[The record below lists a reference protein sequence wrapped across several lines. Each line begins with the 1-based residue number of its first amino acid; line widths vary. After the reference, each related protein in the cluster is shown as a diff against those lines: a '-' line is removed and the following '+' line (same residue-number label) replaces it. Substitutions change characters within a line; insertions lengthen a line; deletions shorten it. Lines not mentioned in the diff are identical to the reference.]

1 MEDLVK
7 LLWTNPLFEIGK
19 VSLAGDSL
27 VGYPC
32 ISTVASSLILI
43 VQTGNKIIHVPEVI
57 QELAQVKTEHGGR
70 VKTGTSFP
78 AVAGGN

>member
-1 MEDLVK
+1 MEDLIK
-7 LLWTNPLFEIGK
+7 LFFSNSLFEVGK
-19 VSLAGDSL
+19 VSLAGYPI
-27 VGYPC
+27 VGYSSIHP
-32 ISTVASSLILI
+32 IASSFILI